1 MLLSLRLCRA
11 PDADRG
17 RAAVGLLVDRHKGE
31 DSGSEAEEEEPQ
43 PTQAAKRQRT
53 APSQAECGQR
63 MGSQLNTRTFPAVSA
78 GSHLMFVAH
87 LAADSVQ
94 CSGRYLKNSAQQAL
108 PATIGVVQHKSAS
121 GTVLLVQMVPGGAV
135 GIAGQIKL
143 VHAENFM
150 CHRNFDVEF
159 G

>member
-17 RAAVGLLVDRHKGE
+17 RVAVGPLADRHVGE
-31 DSGSEAEEEEPQ
+31 DSGSEAEEEEAQ

-53 APSQAECGQR
+53 AQAGRGQR
-63 MGSQLNTRTFPAVSA
+63 MGPQMNAWTFPAVSA
-78 GSHLMFVAH
+78 GSYLTCVAH

-94 CSGRYLKNSAQQAL
+94 CSTGYLKSSAQQDLTA
-108 PATIGVVQHKSAS
+108 AIGAVRPTSES
-121 GTVLLVQMVPGGAV
+121 GIVILVQMVPGGAV

-143 VHAENFM
+143 VHAEHFM
-150 CHRNFDVEF
+150 CHRNFDVKF

>member
-11 PDADRG
+11 PDADSGRG
-17 RAAVGLLVDRHKGE
+17 AVGPLADRHERE
-31 DSGSEAEEEEPQ
+31 DSGSEAEEEELQ

-53 APSQAECGQR
+53 APSQAGRAQR
-63 MGSQLNTRTFPAVSA
+63 MGSQLNTRTFPAVSS
-78 GSHLMFVAH
+78 GSYLTCVAH
-87 LAADSVQ
+87 LGTKSVQ
-94 CSGRYLKNSAQQAL
+94 CSRKYLKSSAQQDLTA
-108 PATIGVVQHKSAS
+108 AIGVVRHESDS

-143 VHAENFM
+143 VHAEYFM